1 MKDKP
6 QISKDQKKARDNLE
20 RISNKILT
28 QYSFG
33 GIKSYND
40 LLRASGL
47 SQSEIDHRYFPRE
60 KLQIISRND
69 VQDFL
74 SDKRIELTTRQWLE
88 NNPIELN
95 HYENNIQLKEG
106 QKDSSIIQGQS
117 EKHSNDDKQISS
129 SNNLETD
136 IPIQSDNLLKK
147 IKDYGFTKSINDPKE
162 TYFAVHQKKA
172 IVSVSDNLFNKH
184 YRGQYLIGQG
194 GSGKTWVFGE
204 IFRQAL
210 DRGFAKEIGSV
221 SPWPYILVTKSSVVE
236 KTSRDLR
243 RYFNI
248 KVPQEVLVIGIDSLR
263 AKFGELFV
271 EEITEVESGVEHTY
285 WKWRPMVNPCLV
297 VWDEGH
303 VLKNYGSQQHQ
314 IACSYN
320 ELDNTYQIFSSAT
333 PLSKVQEGKCFA
345 VATRIVNNIATIE
358 YAPLTN
364 SNWSTFAKN
373 ISAPAKPHEYAPEA
387 VKRFREVMEPFI
399 VEMKGVRPQYHAK
412 NKVMMIPFTTNE
424 GKIFYQKA
432 EDTMIAKLN
441 KIKASDTIEDGKK
454 YLHQLSAIIAY
465 RIAAESNPDMISYV
479 CENAYNDVYVHNKS
493 AVFGVCFTETIIQS
507 IKYLVYKKN
516 VPRSM
521 ISIIWGGATKQPSD
535 KQKAKAI
542 IEVDPEIQKVLKEM
556 GMTIEDLG
564 LEDTKAQLNKEVLPD
579 ELKLGPQDRK
589 ERQREIDRFQIGKT
603 RFCFYTFRAGGTGLS
618 LHHTDEYTV
627 KKCRRKESGYAYE
640 EDIPMIPT
648 HQRKTYVTPTWSPPE
663 LVQGVCRAP
672 RLTSLS
678 DTEQEL
684 VFFKGTIQ
692 EEVAHKVSMGL
703 ACLGKMVHQKESWI
717 GFAVGDA
724 LVHINKKSDSDTDD
738 EDDESYDDIYVEDND
753 DKGINV

>member
-1 MKDKP
+1 MKDKSL
-6 QISKDQKKARDNLE
+6 SKDQKKARDNLE

-28 QYSFG
+28 QFSFG

-47 SQSEIDHRYFPRE
+47 SQSDIHNRYFPSE
-60 KLQIISRND
+60 YNKIISRGD

-74 SDKRIELTTRQWLE
+74 SDKRIELTTKQWLE
-88 NNPIELN
+88 NNPPDTN
-95 HYENNIQLKEG
+95 HYEERNEQNLQVNQQNGESIKQLDEG
-106 QKDSSIIQGQS
+106 DNKDRSIVI
-117 EKHSNDDKQISS
+117 SNKV
-129 SNNLETD
+129 
-136 IPIQSDNLLKK
+136 
-147 IKDYGFTKSINDPKE
+147 KDYGFTKSPNDPQE

-172 IVSVSDNLFNKH
+172 IVSISDNLFNKH

-271 EEITEVESGVEHTY
+271 EEVTEVENGVEHTF
-285 WKWRPMVNPCLV
+285 WKWREFVNPCLI

-303 VLKNYGSQQHQ
+303 VLKNYSSQQHQ

-345 VATRIVNNIATIE
+345 VSTRIVNNIATIE
-358 YAPLTN
+358 MAPLNN
-364 SNWSTFAKN
+364 STWTIFAKN

-387 VKRFREVMEPFI
+387 VRRFREVMEPFI
-399 VEMKGVRPQYHAK
+399 VEMKGVRPQFHAI
-412 NKVMMIPFTTNE
+412 NKVKMIPFTTTE

-441 KIKASDTIEDGKK
+441 KIKSSDSIEEGKK

-465 RIAAESNPDMISYV
+465 RIAAESNPDMISYM
-479 CENAYNDVYVHNKS
+479 CENAYNDVAVENKA
-493 AVFGVCFTETIIQS
+493 AVFGVCFTDTIIAS

-516 VPRSM
+516 VPRSL
-521 ISIIWGGATKQPSD
+521 ISIIWGGATKQPTD

-564 LEDTKAQLNKEVLPD
+564 LEDTKAQLNKEILPD
-579 ELKLGPQDRK
+579 ELRLGPQTRK
-589 ERQREIDRFQIGKT
+589 ERQREIDRFQTGKT
-603 RFCFYTFRAGGTGLS
+603 LFCFYTFRAGGTGLS
-618 LHHTDEYTV
+618 LHHTDEWTV
-627 KKCRRKESGYAYE
+627 EKCRRKESGYAYE
-640 EDIPMIPT
+640 EDIPKIPT
-648 HQRKTYVTPTWSPPE
+648 RQRKTYVTPTWSPPE

-684 VFFKGTIQ
+684 VFFQGTIQ
-692 EEVAHKVSMGL
+692 EQVAHKVSMGL
-703 ACLGKMVHQKESWI
+703 ASLGQMVRQKESWI

-724 LVHINKKSDSDTDD
+724 LVHINKKNDNDTD
-738 EDDESYDDIYVEDND
+738 EDDESYDDIYVEDSTND
-753 DKGINV
+753 NKQLIV

>member
-1 MKDKP
+1 MKDKSL
-6 QISKDQKKARDNLE
+6 SKDQKKARDNLE

-28 QYSFG
+28 QFSFG

-47 SQSEIDHRYFPRE
+47 SQPEIHHRYFPSE
-60 KLQIISRND
+60 YNKIISRSD
-69 VQDFL
+69 VQEFL
-74 SDKRIELTTRQWLE
+74 SDKRIELTTKQWLE
-88 NNPIELN
+88 NNPII
-95 HYENNIQLKEG
+95 YERTESGINGDDGSDKVLQTGISEIGEVKKQE
-106 QKDSSIIQGQS
+106 SIFREQIKGS
-117 EKHSNDDKQISS
+117 EKIVKS
-129 SNNLETD
+129 
-136 IPIQSDNLLKK
+136 
-147 IKDYGFTKSINDPKE
+147 KDYGFKKSINDPEE

-172 IVSVSDNLFNKH
+172 IVTVSDNLFNKR

-236 KTSRDLR
+236 KTSRDLH

-271 EEITEVESGVEHTY
+271 EEVTEVESEVEHTF
-285 WKWRPMVNPCLV
+285 WKWRELVNPCLI

-303 VLKNYGSQQHQ
+303 VLKNYSSQQHQ

-345 VATRIVNNIATIE
+345 VSTRIINSIATIE
-358 YAPLTN
+358 PAPLNNNT
-364 SNWSTFAKN
+364 WAIFAKN
-373 ISAPAKPHEYAPEA
+373 IAAPAKPNEYSPEA
-387 VKRFREVMEPFI
+387 VRRFREVMEQFI
-399 VEMKGVRPQYHAK
+399 VEMKGVRPQFHAK
-412 NKVMMIPFTTNE
+412 NKVKMIPFTTKE
-424 GKIFYQKA
+424 GHEFYKKA

-441 KIKASDTIEDGKK
+441 KIKASDSIEEGKK
-454 YLHQLSAIIAY
+454 FLHQLSAIIAY
-465 RIAAESNPDMISYV
+465 RIAAESNPDMISYM
-479 CENAYNDVYVHNKS
+479 CENAYNDVYLNNKA

-507 IKYLVYKKN
+507 IKYLVYKKH
-516 VPRSM
+516 VPRSL
-521 ISIIWGGATKQPSD
+521 ISIIWGGATHQPTD

-564 LEDTKAQLNKEVLPD
+564 LEDTKAQLNKETLPE
-579 ELKLGPQDRK
+579 ELRLGPQTRK
-589 ERQREIDRFQIGKT
+589 ERQKEIDRFQTGKT
-603 RFCFYTFRAGGTGLS
+603 LFCFYTFRAGGTGLS
-618 LHHTDEYTV
+618 LHHTDEWTA

-640 EDIPMIPT
+640 EDIPLIPT
-648 HQRKTYVTPTWSPPE
+648 RQRKTYVTPTWSPPE

-684 VFFKGTIQ
+684 VFFQGTIQ
-692 EEVAHKVSMGL
+692 EQVAHKVSMGL
-703 ACLGKMVHQKESWI
+703 ASLGQMVHQKESWI

-724 LVHINKKSDSDTDD
+724 LVHIKKAENNKDN
-738 EDDESYDDIYVEDND
+738 EDDESYDDIYVEDSTND
-753 DKGINV
+753 NKELII